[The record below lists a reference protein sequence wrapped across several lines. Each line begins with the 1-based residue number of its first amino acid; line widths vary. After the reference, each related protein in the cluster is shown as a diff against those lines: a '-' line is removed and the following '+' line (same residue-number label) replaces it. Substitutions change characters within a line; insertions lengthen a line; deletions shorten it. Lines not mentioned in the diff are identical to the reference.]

1 MRRLVSCRAR
11 RREDRWVEQHGDE
24 RADSGSS
31 RCAHGNIGLVERVE
45 NLSIAKV
52 SALLGKMNDRAS
64 RAEWG
69 FDTGISSPSSVYRCQ
84 APLKITLLESP
95 LDFAPVFLGFSPEI
109 STNLFSIGQRPP

>member
-1 MRRLVSCRAR
+1 MSAPTAEVP
-11 RREDRWVEQHGDE
+11 G
-24 RADSGSS
+24 
-31 RCAHGNIGLVERVE
+31 AHGNIGLVERVE

-69 FDTGISSPSSVYRCQ
+69 FDTGISSPSSVDRCQ

-95 LDFAPVFLGFSPEI
+95 RDFAPVLLGYSPEI